1 MLMDKIILAT
11 IGALVVY
18 TWVSDSKM
26 WALPLGIGALTL
38 TRSDWLLLSSGLA
51 LAGLEVYFA
60 AVRYE
65 KHRNQ
70 QEQEAEVFLQRLAEL
85 LPLRGTLNLALQD
98 LAADNLPA
106 QSAADPVFWLDR
118 VFSRWQVNAVGMVAS
133 AAHVASRHGGS
144 LQAVVEQASRKIVR
158 DRQRRF
164 QRQLEEA
171 SQRTTILV
179 LAFAP
184 YLVMGL
190 LWLIIK
196 PMYEVLI
203 GTGLGHGI
211 VAAEGL
217 TSGAILAVLGLHI
230 KRDGKER

>member
-1 MLMDKIILAT
+1 MDKAILAI
-11 IGALVVY
+11 IGALIAY
-18 TWVSDSKM
+18 NWVSKSKM
-26 WALPLGIGALTL
+26 WALPLGLGVFTL
-38 TRSDWLLLSSGLA
+38 IRSNWLWLSGGLV
-51 LAGLEVYFA
+51 LAGLEVYLA
-60 AVRYE
+60 SVRYE

-98 LAADNLPA
+98 LTADNLPT
-106 QSAADPVFWLDR
+106 QLAAEPAFWLDR
-118 VFSRWQVNAVGMVAS
+118 LFAHWQVNGVGMVAS
-133 AAHVASRHGGS
+133 AAHLASRHGGS

-203 GTGLGHGI
+203 STSFGHGI
-211 VAAEGL
+211 VVVEGL
-217 TSGAILAVLGLHI
+217 TSGAILSVLGLHI
-230 KRDGKER
+230 KKDGRVR

>member
-1 MLMDKIILAT
+1 MDKIILAI
-11 IGALVVY
+11 IGALAAY
-18 TWVSDSKM
+18 NWVTYSRM
-26 WALPLGIGALTL
+26 WVLPLGLGILALTH
-38 TRSDWLLLSSGLA
+38 SNWLLCAGGLA
-51 LAGLEVYFA
+51 LTGLEVYFSS
-60 AVRYE
+60 VRYE
-65 KHRNQ
+65 NHRNQ

-98 LAADNLPA
+98 LAADNLLA
-106 QSAADPVFWLDR
+106 QSTADPVLWLDR
-118 VFSRWQVNAVGMVAS
+118 VFARWQVNAVGMVAS

-190 LWLIIK
+190 LWLMIK

-211 VAAEGL
+211 VAAEGV
-217 TSGAILAVLGLHI
+217 TSGAILAVLGLQI
-230 KRDGKER
+230 KRDGRVR